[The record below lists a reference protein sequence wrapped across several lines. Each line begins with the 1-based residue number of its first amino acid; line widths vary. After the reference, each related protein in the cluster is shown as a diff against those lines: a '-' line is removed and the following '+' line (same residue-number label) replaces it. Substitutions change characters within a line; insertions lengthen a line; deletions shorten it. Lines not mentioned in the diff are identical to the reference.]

1 MVVPPIVSDSIFTN
15 LHFSSARL
23 TRALSRLEADIR
35 FSILSVLVVIVLV
48 ALTLGWYVDRQ
59 RLTKQLQSITAGRD
73 SAVDNA
79 IGVTSRTTQAR
90 CHILAERHAQKFPGK
105 LREVIQSDLLYDI
118 TEVWRDRTDIN
129 EDEANQAYNLAY
141 DALLLLNIDSPDKF
155 MATCKKRFDDPEM
168 WPEFHDQNHEDYAS
182 IEEFV
187 RESLDP
193 KYATKWGW

>member
-1 MVVPPIVSDSIFTN
+1 METG
-15 LHFSSARL
+15 
-23 TRALSRLEADIR
+23 IR

-59 RLTKQLQSITAGRD
+59 RLTKQLQSITAEHD

-79 IGVTSRTTQAR
+79 IGVTYRTTQAR

-105 LREVIQSDLLYDI
+105 LRESLQSDLLYDI
-118 TEVWRDRTDIN
+118 TQVWRDRTDIN

-155 MATCKKRFDDPEM
+155 MATCKERYDVPEM

-182 IEEFV
+182 IEEFI